1 MDSHLDRVAAIR
13 ERLQQ
18 RFSPLELTVRDDGAL
33 HVGHANEGRGHFAVR
48 VVSRDFADHNR
59 VERHRMVYGA
69 LGELMHAEIHALS
82 ITALTP
88 DETDQPNAP

>member
-1 MDSHLDRVAAIR
+1 MAIR

-18 RFSPLELTVRDDGAL
+18 RFAPLELVVRDDGHL

-48 VVSRDFADHNR
+48 VVSEAFADHNR

-69 LGELMHAEIHALS
+69 LDDMMQKDIHALS

-88 DETDQPNAP
+88 DEIDQPNVP